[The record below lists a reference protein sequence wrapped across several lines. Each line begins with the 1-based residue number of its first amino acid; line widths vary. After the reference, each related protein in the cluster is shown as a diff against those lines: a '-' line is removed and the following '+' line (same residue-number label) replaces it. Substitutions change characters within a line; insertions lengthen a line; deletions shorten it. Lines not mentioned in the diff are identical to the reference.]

1 MKFLKKITKA
11 IYRKYH
17 AYKES
22 TYQIINNNSDEWVY
36 ICYIAQVFYHIN
48 DTQYLDSHQN
58 KREAI
63 VIANTF
69 HKLGY
74 NVYIQEFSSNKKIPN
89 LNFSVVFGI
98 EPNFYKACKKFPQAK
113 KIYYAT
119 GAYFKH
125 QNKQI
130 HDMTNYINS
139 TYKSNL
145 TFKRL
150 VKPHKSIEIAD
161 SILQIGSN
169 FTIRTYPE
177 QYQSKI
183 SLIHQSTQINSPS
196 QIKKYAKENEY
207 FFMGSGG
214 NALKGLAL
222 LIEYFHKHPELYL
235 NIVGPI
241 ENDFYNALK
250 SQIGNNIKIWG
261 FLNVNSLQFSQIV
274 ERCNFIIYPSGSEGG
289 IPGAVINSMK
299 KGLIP
304 IVTPWAAFNKINNY
318 GFLLEKWDIESINKG
333 IKWSQSLSI
342 ETIEKL
348 SKDCQTYVNQNY
360 NITNFEK
367 EFNQYI
373 QAVLKK

>member
-36 ICYIAQVFYHIN
+36 ICYIAQVFYHLD

-89 LNFSVVFGI
+89 LNFTIIFGI
-98 EPNFYKACKKFPQAK
+98 ESNFYKACKRFPQAK

-130 HDMTNYINS
+130 YDMTNYINS

-145 TFKRL
+145 TYKRL

-169 FTIRTYPE
+169 FTISTYPE

-183 SLIHQSTQINSPS
+183 SLIHQSTQINSQS

-207 FFMGSGG
+207 FYMGSGG
-214 NALKGLAL
+214 NALKGLVL
-222 LIEYFHKHPELYL
+222 LIEYFHQHTELYL

-241 ENDFYNALK
+241 ENDFYNTLK
-250 SQIGNNIKIWG
+250 NQIGNNIKIWG
-261 FLNVNSLQFSQIV
+261 FLNVNSPQFSQIIK
-274 ERCNFIIYPSGSEGG
+274 RCNFIIYPSGSEG

-304 IVTPWAAFNKINNY
+304 IVTPWAAFNEINNY